1 MILVLILIRC
11 KVRNPDSAR
20 GPQQSGF
27 PPLIHFVS
35 QWTQRSLL
43 ACRELVSLSLPSLS
57 PLATLRV
64 AHVFPHVIHFLLTVL
79 IKLTL
84 CSSEVE
90 NNSLSQLH
98 RIIQRDKIYEAI
110 LASPNFVL
118 DLHNLFDD
126 LPEPE
131 APSCHGDLSL

>member
-1 MILVLILIRC
+1 M
-11 KVRNPDSAR
+11 
-20 GPQQSGF
+20 
-27 PPLIHFVS
+27 
-35 QWTQRSLL
+35 L

-98 RIIQRDKIYEAI
+98 RIIQRDQIYEAI

-131 APSCHGDLSL
+131 APSCQNTIFKFPNTVYIGFCDQPPSQGSWSQNPMEVAKSSGFLLGIVTR